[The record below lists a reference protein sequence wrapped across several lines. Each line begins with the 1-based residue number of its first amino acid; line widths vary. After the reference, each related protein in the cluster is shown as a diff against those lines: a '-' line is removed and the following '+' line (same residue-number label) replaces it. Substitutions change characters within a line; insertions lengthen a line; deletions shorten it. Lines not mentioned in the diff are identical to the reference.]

1 MNLGEKHISYINIV
15 YVITFQKN
23 FNFNILN
30 IHPVSNLIFVC
41 LQNKAFESRDL
52 KNVII
57 ANTDY
62 LRKQSIFQKFYI
74 EVVVGEVTQSVINM
88 LPVNISKC
96 HCFIISEYR

>member
-1 MNLGEKHISYINIV
+1 MSYINIV

-62 LRKQSIFQKFYI
+62 LRKQSIFQNFYI
-74 EVVVGEVTQSVINM
+74 EVVVGEVTQN
-88 LPVNISKC
+88 KC
-96 HCFIISEYR
+96 HQHATC